1 MRQLINEPRNPRYA
15 RRATVSSR
23 LDSLVPP
30 LFRPVPPQS
39 AQDEATF
46 DDYAATL
53 ARQLGL
59 MACAVMVFFTLAWW
73 PLDLV
78 VIPRA
83 EHVPVFAALRWRALF
98 VVLTGV
104 LVFGVAKPAGDA
116 ALLAAT
122 VTYAAFSGAIG
133 YSLGAAGPEGLQW
146 FANAA
151 IAIIPVAFIPLRLR
165 ARVVASSLVSGT
177 LVGGYVL
184 SNADTLS
191 TPGFASQV
199 SFQVFAVLLSIAVG
213 ELWLRV
219 TRHAFFQQLAT
230 QRANA
235 ELAAMTDS
243 LSDLVR
249 ERTSELQALAQHL
262 SSVQESTLRRIAR
275 DLHDDLGQSM
285 TAMRYALSRLSAR
298 AQRNSGEPVDLLLA
312 DLAALLDGST
322 QSLRTVVASLSPRIL
337 EDHGLEAAAE
347 WLCER
352 VTENTG
358 VPCVLESRAA
368 AGHSFESLAPQVA
381 LTMFRALQETTN
393 NALKHSGATS
403 IHVALAL
410 TSDDVTLAV
419 TDDGRG
425 YDAQAD
431 TLGFGIKGLR
441 ERVHELNGELR
452 LDAEPGGGLKVLVRV
467 PYESEAMS

>member
-1 MRQLINEPRNPRYA
+1 M
-15 RRATVSSR
+15 SSR
-23 LDSLVPP
+23 LDHLVPP
-30 LFRPVPPQS
+30 LFRAVPPQS
-39 AQDEATF
+39 PQDEATF

-59 MACAVMVFFTLAWW
+59 MASVVMAFFTLAWW

-78 VIPRA
+78 VIPRP
-83 EHVPVFAALRWRALF
+83 EHVPVFAALRWRALS

-104 LVFGVAKPAGDA
+104 VVFGVWKPSGNS

-122 VTYAAFSGAIG
+122 TMYAAFSGAIG

-146 FANAA
+146 FADAA
-151 IAIIPVAFIPLRLR
+151 IAIIPVAFIPLRLG
-165 ARVVASSLVSGT
+165 ARVLASTLVSGT
-177 LVGGYVL
+177 LVGSYMA
-184 SNADTLS
+184 SNVDNIT
-191 TPGFASQV
+191 TPGFGSQV

-235 ELAAMTDS
+235 ELAALTAS

-249 ERTSELQALAQHL
+249 ERTRELQALAQHL
-262 SSVQESTLRRIAR
+262 SSVQESERRRIAR

-285 TAMRYALSRLSAR
+285 TAMRYALARLSAR
-298 AQRNSGEPVDLLLA
+298 AQRTSGEPLDLLVA

-322 QSLRTVVASLSPRIL
+322 QSLRAVVASLSPRIL

-352 VTENTG
+352 IGEGTSVA
-358 VPCVLESRAA
+358 CVLESRCAR
-368 AGHSFESLAPQVA
+368 GLRFEALDPRVA
-381 LTMFRALQETTN
+381 LTVFRALQETTN

-410 TSDDVTLAV
+410 NAQEVTLAV
-419 TDDGRG
+419 TDDGCG
-425 YDAQAD
+425 FDAEAE
-431 TLGFGIKGLR
+431 TLGFGIMGLR
-441 ERVHELNGELR
+441 ERVHELDGELR
-452 LDAEPGGGLKVLVRV
+452 LTAEPGGGLKVLVRV
-467 PYESEAMS
+467 PCASEVTS